1 MLQAP
6 EKYLNLL
13 LSNSGIEKDIS
24 LLIQYFIS
32 KTDKNL
38 HFIIDEKELDISE
51 ALTSN
56 CHQLNGGSTFNF
68 QVGQKVVQLKN
79 PKITFT
85 KSALQTFF
93 SPLKIISLQPQVGL
107 SNGQTKRV
115 VDGLHKFIPLTSSSV
130 ERVGIIQN
138 RVEAYEKI
146 FWCREQKLI
155 RFYS

>member
-6 EKYLNLL
+6 EKYLKLL

-115 VDGLHKFIPLTSSSV
+115 VDGL
-130 ERVGIIQN
+130 
-138 RVEAYEKI
+138 
-146 FWCREQKLI
+146 
-155 RFYS
+155 